1 MAQADNM
8 RGEVGMLK
16 DIPYWW
22 DTAPALP
29 NLATRALPSSADVV
43 VIGSGYTGLSAARI
57 LALRGTQVVVLEKE
71 TFGWGASSR
80 NGGQVLTGLKWGP
93 NALIEKTGLARAK
106 ELYAASLAST
116 AYLEN
121 LIAEENIACEYTRSG
136 HIEAAWKN
144 SHFQHYRRE
153 QEVLAREF
161 NHQVTLLDREQQQ
174 NELGSQYY
182 RGLLVDED
190 SGALH
195 PAQYVRGL
203 AICASGS
210 GALLFEKTPAL
221 KIMRSGNRYAVVTPQ
236 GTIGAENIF
245 VATNGYTD
253 EAAHEIRRRVFPL
266 GSYMIATEPL
276 PAELAARLIPRRRV
290 VFDSK
295 HYLYYF
301 RLSADN
307 RMLFGGRADYK
318 PPTPEA
324 TRKSAALLRRGM
336 VKVFPELKDVALE
349 YAWSGNICLTR
360 DFFPRAGQQGGLYYA
375 LGYAGHGVAMATYLG
390 AQMANIMCGA
400 SGKNPFEDLPFDPL
414 PFHYGKSFMPVGALW
429 YKLLDVIS

>member
-1 MAQADNM
+1 
-8 RGEVGMLK
+8 MLK

-29 NLATRALPSSADVV
+29 KLVIHELPSSADIV

-57 LALRGTQVVVLEKE
+57 LALRGVKVVVLEKE

-93 NALIEKTGLARAK
+93 SALIEKVGLARAQ
-106 ELYAASLAST
+106 ELYAASLAAT
-116 AYLEN
+116 KYLED
-121 LIAEENIACEYTRSG
+121 LIEEENIHCEYKRSG
-136 HIEAAWKN
+136 HVEAAWKN
-144 SHFQHYRRE
+144 RHFKQYQHE
-153 QEVLAREF
+153 QDVLAREF
-161 NHQVTLLDREQQQ
+161 NHRITLIERKDQQC
-174 NELGSQYY
+174 ELGTTYY

-195 PAQYVRGL
+195 PAKYVRGL

-210 GALLFEKTPAL
+210 GAMLFENTPAT
-221 KIMRSGNRYAVVTPQ
+221 KIMRTGTKYAVVTPQ
-236 GTIGAENIF
+236 GTITAENVF

-253 EAAHEIRRRVFPL
+253 EAAREIGRRVFSL

-276 PAELAARLIPRRRV
+276 PDEVAAKLIPQRRV

-301 RLSADN
+301 RLSEDN
-307 RMLFGGRADYK
+307 RLLFGGRADYQ
-318 PPTPEA
+318 PATPES
-324 TRKSAALLRRGM
+324 TLKSAEILRRGLA
-336 VKVFPELKDVALE
+336 KVFPELRNVPIE

-360 DFFPRAGQQGGLYYA
+360 DFFPRMGQHEGVYFA
-375 LGYAGHGVAMATYLG
+375 LGYAGHGVAMSTYLG
-390 AQMANIMCGA
+390 GQIANIMCGA
-400 SGKNPFEDLPFDPL
+400 SGKNPFKDLPFDPL
-414 PFHYGKSFMPVGALW
+414 PFYYGKSFRPFGAL
-429 YKLLDVIS
+429 YYQLLDVIK